1 MISDEKTAAALRKIA
16 EGIYELADAAFETA
30 PSIVVAPRAILDAMP
45 DFPPPDDY
53 EVLPVHATP
62 QNEPTLSRC
71 PKHDMAWSVKAA
83 GTTASGKPYSA
94 FWKCSEKDDQ
104 GARGYCERKPVK
116 AWADAHPA
124 R

>member
-1 MISDEKTAAALRKIA
+1 VISDEKTAAALRKIA
-16 EGIYELADAAFETA
+16 EGIYELADAAFEAT
-30 PSIVVAPRAILDAMP
+30 PPVVARAIPEDEL
-45 DFPPPDDY
+45 FPPSEY
-53 EVLPVHATP
+53 EVLPVQATP
-62 QNEPTLSRC
+62 QTEPALSRC
-71 PKHDMAWSVKAA
+71 PKHDVAWTVKAA
-83 GTTASGKPYSA
+83 GTTISGKAYSA